1 MKYLVLDVGG
11 TAIKHAL
18 MIEKLE
24 KKIILIPS
32 EIFMFDCTI
41 KENIVLNTDNKCD
54 INKLY

>member
-24 KKIILIPS
+24 KNHFNSIG
-32 EIFMFDCTI
+32 
-41 KENIVLNTDNKCD
+41 NIYV
-54 INKLY
+54 